1 MEMGLSKLLAFFLFS
16 QIFQTPASAVK
27 QSYIVYMGVHS
38 HGLKDAMASVSKVK
52 ESHNEFLAS
61 FLGSTEKAKESIF
74 YSYTRD
80 INGFAATLDEEE
92 AAAIA
97 RHQNVV
103 SVFLNKGKHLHTTHS
118 WEFMLLEQNGVAQH
132 SSLWIKASYGEDI
145 IIGNLDTGVWPE
157 SESFSDKG
165 FGAVPAK
172 WKGFCENETSTGVP
186 CNRKLIGARHFNKA
200 YTSGGGELN
209 ASTNSPRDND
219 GHGSHTL
226 STAGG
231 NFVPGASV
239 FGLFNG
245 TAKGG
250 SPKAR
255 VAAYKVC
262 WPPSPEGGEC
272 YSGDILAAF
281 DAAIHDGVDVL
292 SVSLGGPDFDYF
304 EDAIALGSF
313 HAVMNGVV
321 VVCSAGNGG
330 PGDYTVNNVAPWI
343 LTVGASTIDRKEQ
356 AFLSLYW
363 EDVNSI
369 PLSAAHTLKP
379 RMPRPKKR
387 KNNLSK
393 DFSSKS
399 MLCKEGTL
407 DPKKVKGKILVCLNG
422 DIARVEKGMIAAL
435 AGAVG
440 MILCNDESDG
450 NEIIADP
457 HYLPASHIN
466 YTDGLVVYAYI
477 NSTKD
482 PKAYITAS
490 TAEMHTEPAPF
501 MASFSSKGPNY
512 VTLEILKPDI
522 TAPGVNIIAAYTEAH
537 SPTESDF
544 DKRRTGFT
552 TESGTSMSCPH
563 VSGVV
568 GLLKKLHPD
577 WSPGAI
583 KSAIMTTARTR
594 DNTVNPMRGST
605 SMKATPFSCGAGHIR
620 PNRAADPGLVYDL
633 NANDYLDFLCGIG
646 YNQTIIKLFSKAP
659 YSCPGNFSLLDFNYP
674 SITVPNLSGS
684 VTVSRTVKNVG
695 SPGVYAA
702 HIREPRGVLVSVEP
716 DVLKFDRT
724 GEEKSFKLTL
734 TNKKLGGAGE
744 YVFGQLLW
752 SDGRHHVRSP
762 IVVASKAYVEKKSA
776 QLGVAGGRAEI
787 PETADIAGAS
797 GIAGTSELGN
807 GGSHWSFLTEGTLRD
822 SYIVYMGVHSHGLK
836 DAMASV
842 SKVKESHNEFLAS
855 FLGSTEKAKESIFYS
870 YTRDINGFAAT
881 LDEEEAAAIAR
892 HPNVVSVFLNKG
904 KHLHTTHSWEF
915 MLLEQNGVAQHSSL
929 WIKASYGEDIIIGN
943 LDTGVWPESESFS
956 DKGFGAVPSKW
967 KGFCENDTSN
977 GVPCNRKLI
986 GARHF
991 NKAYIS
997 GGGELNASTNSPRDN
1012 DGHGSH
1018 TLSTAGGN
1026 FVPGANV
1033 FGIFNGTAKGGSPK
1047 ARVAAYKVCW
1057 PPSPEGGECYSG
1069 DILAAFDA
1077 AIHDGVDVLS
1087 VSLGGPA
1094 FDYFG
1099 DATAIGSFHAV
1110 MNGVVVVCS
1119 AGNEGPGDYTVNNV
1133 APWILT
1139 VGASTI
1145 DRKEQA
1151 FLSLYREDVNSI
1163 PLSVAHTLKPR
1174 MPRPKKRKNNLSK
1187 DFSSKSMLCKEGT
1200 LDPKK
1205 VKGKI
1210 LVCLRGDIARVEKG
1224 MRAALAGAVG
1234 MILCNDESDGNEI
1247 IADPHYLPASHI
1259 NYTDGL
1265 LVYAYLNSTKDPKA
1279 YITASIAEIH
1289 TKPAPFMAS
1298 FSSKGPNFLTP
1309 EILKPDITAP
1319 GVSIIAAYT
1328 EAHSPSENDFDKRR
1342 TGFTTESGTSMSCPH
1357 VSGVVGLL
1365 KKLHP
1370 DWSPGAIK
1378 SAIMTTARTR
1388 DNTVNPVRDSTSM
1401 KATPFSYGAGHI
1413 RPNRAEDPGLV
1424 YDLNANDY
1432 LDFLC
1437 GIGYNQTII
1446 KLFSKAPYSC
1456 PGNFSL
1462 LDFNY
1467 PSITVPNLS
1476 GSVTVSRTVKNV
1488 GSPGVYAAH
1497 IREPRGVLVSVEP
1510 DVLKFDRTGEEKS
1523 FKLTLTNK
1531 KLGGAG
1537 EYVFGQLL
1545 WSDGRHHVRSP
1556 IVVASKAIV
1565 EKNSAQLGV
1574 AGGIRSGI

>member
-1 MEMGLSKLLAFFLFS
+1 MREKSMEMGLSKLLAFFIFS
-16 QIFQTPASAVK
+16 LIFQTPASAVK
-27 QSYIVYMGVHS
+27 QSYIVYMGAHS

-97 RHQNVV
+97 RHPNVV

-132 SSLWIKASYGEDI
+132 HSLWIKASYGEDI

-157 SESFSDKG
+157 SESFKDKG
-165 FGAVPAK
+165 FGAIPAK
-172 WKGFCENETSTGVP
+172 WKGFCENDTSTGVP

-200 YTSGGGELN
+200 YISGGGELN

-262 WPPSPEGGEC
+262 WPPNPEGGEC

-292 SVSLGGPDFDYF
+292 SMSLGGPDFDYF
-304 EDAIALGSF
+304 EDAAAIGSF

-321 VVCSAGNGG
+321 VVCSAGNEG
-330 PGDYTVNNVAPWI
+330 PRDYTVNNVAPWV
-343 LTVGASTIDRKEQ
+343 LTVGASTIDRKFVTLVKLPNGKRFEVS
-356 AFLSLYW
+356 FLYPLFGT
-363 EDVNSI
+363 SI
-369 PLSAAHTLKP
+369 SKPLPGGRKFYPLISSVHAKAKNASAKEA
-379 RMPRPKKR
+379 
-387 KNNLSK
+387 
-393 DFSSKS
+393 

-407 DPKKVKGKILVCLNG
+407 DPKKVKGKILVCLRGDNG
-422 DIARVEKGMIAAL
+422 RLEKGMVAAL

-466 YTDGLVVYAYI
+466 YTDGLVVYAYL

-490 TAEMHTEPAPF
+490 TAEMHTKPAPF

-512 VTLEILKPDI
+512 VTPEILKPDI

-537 SPTESDF
+537 SPTENDF
-544 DKRRTGFT
+544 EKRRTGFT

-605 SMKATPFSCGAGHIR
+605 SMKATPFSYGAGHIR

-646 YNQTIIKLFSKAP
+646 YNQTTIKLFSKAP

-752 SDGRHHVRSP
+752 SDGHHHVRSS
-762 IVVASKAYVEKKSA
+762 IVVASKAYVQKKSA
-776 QLGVAGGRAEI
+776 QLG
-787 PETADIAGAS
+787 
-797 GIAGTSELGN
+797 
-807 GGSHWSFLTEGTLRD
+807 F
-822 SYIVYMGVHSHGLK
+822 
-836 DAMASV
+836 
-842 SKVKESHNEFLAS
+842 
-855 FLGSTEKAKESIFYS
+855 
-870 YTRDINGFAAT
+870 
-881 LDEEEAAAIAR
+881 
-892 HPNVVSVFLNKG
+892 
-904 KHLHTTHSWEF
+904 
-915 MLLEQNGVAQHSSL
+915 
-929 WIKASYGEDIIIGN
+929 
-943 LDTGVWPESESFS
+943 
-956 DKGFGAVPSKW
+956 
-967 KGFCENDTSN
+967 
-977 GVPCNRKLI
+977 
-986 GARHF
+986 
-991 NKAYIS
+991 
-997 GGGELNASTNSPRDN
+997 
-1012 DGHGSH
+1012 
-1018 TLSTAGGN
+1018 
-1026 FVPGANV
+1026 
-1033 FGIFNGTAKGGSPK
+1033 
-1047 ARVAAYKVCW
+1047 
-1057 PPSPEGGECYSG
+1057 
-1069 DILAAFDA
+1069 
-1077 AIHDGVDVLS
+1077 
-1087 VSLGGPA
+1087 
-1094 FDYFG
+1094 
-1099 DATAIGSFHAV
+1099 
-1110 MNGVVVVCS
+1110 
-1119 AGNEGPGDYTVNNV
+1119 
-1133 APWILT
+1133 
-1139 VGASTI
+1139 
-1145 DRKEQA
+1145 
-1151 FLSLYREDVNSI
+1151 
-1163 PLSVAHTLKPR
+1163 
-1174 MPRPKKRKNNLSK
+1174 
-1187 DFSSKSMLCKEGT
+1187 
-1200 LDPKK
+1200 
-1205 VKGKI
+1205 
-1210 LVCLRGDIARVEKG
+1210 
-1224 MRAALAGAVG
+1224 
-1234 MILCNDESDGNEI
+1234 
-1247 IADPHYLPASHI
+1247 
-1259 NYTDGL
+1259 
-1265 LVYAYLNSTKDPKA
+1265 
-1279 YITASIAEIH
+1279 
-1289 TKPAPFMAS
+1289 
-1298 FSSKGPNFLTP
+1298 
-1309 EILKPDITAP
+1309 
-1319 GVSIIAAYT
+1319 
-1328 EAHSPSENDFDKRR
+1328 
-1342 TGFTTESGTSMSCPH
+1342 
-1357 VSGVVGLL
+1357 
-1365 KKLHP
+1365 
-1370 DWSPGAIK
+1370 
-1378 SAIMTTARTR
+1378 
-1388 DNTVNPVRDSTSM
+1388 
-1401 KATPFSYGAGHI
+1401 
-1413 RPNRAEDPGLV
+1413 
-1424 YDLNANDY
+1424 
-1432 LDFLC
+1432 
-1437 GIGYNQTII
+1437 
-1446 KLFSKAPYSC
+1446 
-1456 PGNFSL
+1456 
-1462 LDFNY
+1462 
-1467 PSITVPNLS
+1467 
-1476 GSVTVSRTVKNV
+1476 
-1488 GSPGVYAAH
+1488 
-1497 IREPRGVLVSVEP
+1497 
-1510 DVLKFDRTGEEKS
+1510 
-1523 FKLTLTNK
+1523 
-1531 KLGGAG
+1531 
-1537 EYVFGQLL
+1537 
-1545 WSDGRHHVRSP
+1545 
-1556 IVVASKAIV
+1556 
-1565 EKNSAQLGV
+1565 